1 MQKNHYQI
9 LGLRDGAT
17 QEEVKAAHDK
27 ALRRFVLRHK
37 EGRPLSREDFD
48 AMEEAYAVLREP
60 VRRAVY
66 DRELFGAPS
75 PAAREVPSSASFPD
89 GRGVPG
95 GGETAPRDPLLEARS
110 KEPITYAFEFT
121 GSGSEYFRIWIV
133 NLVLSILTLGIYS
146 AWAKVR
152 REQYFHRNTLL
163 DGSGFDYHGKPG
175 AILKGRLIAYG
186 LFFMLNVVEN
196 FFPFFYPL
204 ALLAAS
210 PIVPWLLVRSFGFR
224 ARNTSYR
231 GLRFNFHGTYM
242 QCVITFLPYLL
253 LFLAVVLLVW
263 HRMRGGGRGYSF
275 GMQILITL
283 SPLLVF
289 ALVFPAIFGS
299 FKRFQIN
306 NLLFGRS
313 RFKCAAGFGG
323 FYAIFLRTMLVGF
336 AFLTFIYFFVLF
348 VRFSSIFKQTTLSPH
363 GMPLGVLLVLVIMG
377 IMFLASQIAVL
388 AYFQSRAANFV
399 WGNTTLDRRQF
410 VSTQTFKEL
419 FTLHVSNGFLTL
431 LTLGLYWPWAKVN
444 LAAYRARNTMLI
456 AEGGLDNFVGRVSEE
471 VRATGEEILDVF
483 DFDIAL

>member
-1 MQKNHYQI
+1 MHKNHYQL
-9 LGLRDGAT
+9 LGLRESAT
-17 QEEVKAAHDK
+17 QEEVKAAHDR
-27 ALRRFVLRHK
+27 ALRRFVRHHK
-37 EGRPLSREDFD
+37 EGQPLSQEDFD

-75 PAAREVPSSASFPD
+75 PVARQALPNATFPD
-89 GRGVPG
+89 GRGIPG
-95 GGETAPRDPLLEARS
+95 GGDGEIAPRDPLWEARS
-110 KEPITYAFEFT
+110 KEPVSYAFEFT
-121 GSGSEYFRIWIV
+121 GSGGEYFRIWIF

-163 DGSGFDYHGKPG
+163 DGSGFDYHGRPT
-175 AILKGRLIAYG
+175 AILKGRIIAYG
-186 LFFMLNVVEN
+186 LFLTLSVVEN

-253 LFLAVVLLVW
+253 LFLAVILLFW
-263 HRMRGGGRGYSF
+263 HKMRGGSRGYSF
-275 GMQILITL
+275 GMQILMALTL
-283 SPLLVF
+283 PLVL

-323 FYAIFLRTMLVGF
+323 FYAIFLRTV
-336 AFLTFIYFFVLF
+336 LTSLASIVLF
-348 VRFSSIFKQTTLSPH
+348 FLFATVASRLLPKGILFS
-363 GMPLGVLLVLVIMG
+363 VIM
-377 IMFLASQIAVL
+377 MLLLLATQIATL

-399 WGNTTLDRRQF
+399 WDHTTLDRRQF
-410 VSTQTFKEL
+410 VSTQAFKEL
-419 FTLHVSNGFLTL
+419 FAILVSNGLLTL
-431 LTLGLYWPWAKVN
+431 LSLGLYWPWAKVK
-444 LAAYRARNTMLI
+444 LAAYRARNTVLV
-456 AEGGLDNFVGRVSEE
+456 AEGGLDNFVGKVSEE
-471 VRATGEEILDVF
+471 TRAAGEEILDVF